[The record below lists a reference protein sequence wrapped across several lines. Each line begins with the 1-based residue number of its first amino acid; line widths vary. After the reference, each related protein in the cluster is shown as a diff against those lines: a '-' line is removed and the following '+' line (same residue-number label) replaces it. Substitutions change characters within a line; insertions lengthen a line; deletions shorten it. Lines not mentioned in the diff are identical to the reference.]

1 MGGSESSQVDSE
13 YFEKACFNVNILV
26 CGDYIEEVIE
36 RDLEKIKVIPEEE
49 GVKYIKKGCHKNMVD
64 WQYFF
69 FKKNEKIGDN
79 TKSFIRDK
87 IKKKDYKNLILFYS
101 GLDNFTY
108 KNLLEFYDN
117 QPDTYHI
124 NTIIVTKKNEEFE
137 MPELKRMNT
146 NLVRNVQ
153 EDNVIGQLI
162 NIIEITS
169 YCNELGD
176 EIGFPKMFTNDKLID
191 KDSGLMIKDSFTF
204 NILLCGRPGCGK
216 SLFINRILGKIKSF
230 SGKGTSSLTS
240 HVVKYIHDTL
250 PLVIYDTPGFENID
264 DIARIKKL
272 INDKN
277 RNLNEEKNKIHCV
290 FYCMNICRERTFDEG
305 EIDFLKWLLNQNL
318 DIIFVATHA
327 GTKEK
332 SKNYIEAAKLSL
344 FQNSGNDER
353 LENLENS
360 IFPVEL
366 LDEGQYKKF
375 GIKEIFLSLYEKYK
389 GQKIEKEITK
399 NNINTINSSFLRD
412 IKSKENVKRKLT
424 ALARRVKSNFKILSS
439 SLGQSSD
446 VKGTTMIST
455 AVIKIISKIYN
466 HPITTN
472 ECLDYIESKGYTNEI
487 TSEDTTTRRMEKT
500 FASIFY
506 KNGPAAKQVDYI
518 AECLIEDYNKELDNE
533 RKFFRYLN
541 NYKNAIN
548 EAIENLKKIND

>member
-1 MGGSESSQVDSE
+1 
-13 YFEKACFNVNILV
+13 
-26 CGDYIEEVIE
+26 
-36 RDLEKIKVIPEEE
+36 
-49 GVKYIKKGCHKNMVD
+49 
-64 WQYFF
+64 
-69 FKKNEKIGDN
+69 
-79 TKSFIRDK
+79 
-87 IKKKDYKNLILFYS
+87 
-101 GLDNFTY
+101 
-108 KNLLEFYDN
+108 
-117 QPDTYHI
+117 
-124 NTIIVTKKNEEFE
+124 

-290 FYCMNICRERTFDEG
+290 FYCMNICRERTFNEG

-360 IFPVEL
+360 IFPIEL

-548 EAIENLKKIND
+548 EAIENLKKIKD